1 MAQIYFHKEQ
11 LSICCLVVNW
21 HCCELH
27 QGICMK
33 YLYRMSWHTSQFH
46 WEHWF
51 GNQRSMRRGGTKGRS
66 SLYSARGEQQMT
78 NVRQVCDAL
87 CTDV

>member
-1 MAQIYFHKEQ
+1 
-11 LSICCLVVNW
+11 
-21 HCCELH
+21 
-27 QGICMK
+27 
-33 YLYRMSWHTSQFH
+33 MSWHTSQFH

-51 GNQRSMRRGGTKGRS
+51 GNQRSMRRGEQKAGVAYIR
-66 SLYSARGEQQMT
+66 RRREQQMT